1 MASARSRNALS
12 GLNFLIGAVQTGFG
26 PFVSV
31 WLTEQGWLQADVGL
45 ALSVGTTLAGII
57 ADTAGL
63 RMAFLP
69 LTAAGAAAA
78 LLVWIAMPETG
89 PIKLGTAAAPQPA

>member
-45 ALSVGTTLAGII
+45 ALSVGTIAGLLGQLPAGFI
-57 ADTAGL
+57 ADAAGL
-63 RMAFLP
+63 RTAFLA
-69 LTAAGAAAA
+69 LTAAGAAAV
-78 LLVWIAMPETG
+78 LLVWIAMPETR
-89 PIKLGTAAAPQPA
+89 PTS

>member
-26 PFVSV
+26 PFVAV

-63 RMAFLP
+63 RIALLP
-69 LTAAGAAAA
+69 LTAAAAA